1 VTRIVDEQKREIQV
15 VARLAS
21 LSGQRILDIGCGDGR
36 LALQMAEV
44 ARSVVAF
51 DPDADAVAEA
61 RRRAATRQCANV
73 SFQVDAVNTVAGS
86 WSPFD
91 VVVFSR
97 SL

>member
-1 VTRIVDEQKREIQV
+1 MTRIVDEQNREIGV
-15 VARLAS
+15 VARLAN

-36 LALQMAEV
+36 LALQMAEL

-51 DPDADAVAEA
+51 DPDADAIAEA
-61 RRRAATRQCANV
+61 RRRAASTQCSNV
-73 SFQVDAVNTVAGS
+73 SFQVDAVNTVAAS
-86 WSPFD
+86 WSTFD